1 MSTLQIGVVIVA
13 LAIVAVAAVTVVARS
28 RAQARRHEAKKMP
41 HGADAALWS
50 IVEAMPDP
58 RNHLALTR
66 DLTGEVRVTEA
77 DRSLMDA
84 LAQRAARRE
93 TVGATAGAGAQT

>member
-1 MSTLQIGVVIVA
+1 MFSTMSTLQIGLV
-13 LAIVAVAAVTVVARS
+13 IVAVAIAVVLAATLVARA
-28 RAQARRHEAKKMP
+28 RAQERRHEAKKMP

-77 DRSLMDA
+77 DRSLMEE

-93 TVGATAGAGAQT
+93 TVGAQG